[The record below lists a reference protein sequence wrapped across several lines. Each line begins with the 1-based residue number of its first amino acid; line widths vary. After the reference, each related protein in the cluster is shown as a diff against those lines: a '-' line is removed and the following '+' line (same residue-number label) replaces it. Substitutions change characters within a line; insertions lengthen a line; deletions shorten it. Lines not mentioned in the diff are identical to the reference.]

1 MSNNSSGI
9 PLAMFS
15 YLHFELL
22 RFQWKPD
29 DEPPWLLLPCF
40 ALQSHQHFQKWKAQP
55 AEISILDSVVLQNL
69 NISKMRQLL
78 PTLTQVETEFISRYM
93 FDRGCPEQNWL
104 KVRFFVL
111 NMLERDWTRTGS
123 NWGWICIKSREA
135 GVGRWF
141 VVGRGERTFYMI
153 WEGKYHSSCQHLR
166 HNPHTNLY
174 RWPFLDADSW
184 EKLHV
189 HLKNPACVL

>member
-1 MSNNSSGI
+1 MSIIDSGV
-9 PLAMFS
+9 
-15 YLHFELL
+15 L
-22 RFQWKPD
+22 R
-29 DEPPWLLLPCF
+29 
-40 ALQSHQHFQKWKAQP
+40 
-55 AEISILDSVVLQNL
+55 NL
-69 NISKMRQLL
+69 NISKMKKLL
-78 PTLTQVETEFISRYM
+78 PTLTQVLTEFISRYM

-141 VVGRGERTFYMI
+141 VVGRGEKTFYMI

-174 RWPFLDADSW
+174 RWPFLDTDNLRNAARMYTWKTLHACFRNTALRLEKYWIFIW
-184 EKLHV
+184 EIV
-189 HLKNPACVL
+189 HLHLENLFFRRGIVPILFNLLN